1 LDVTTELPVLA
12 APLPSRSQWACC
24 WLGGQLRGLKK
35 GHQVIIMD
43 GFQACE
49 YLVPGAKYVREN
61 PAMLTFLGYYDRYVF
76 CLTKI
81 CDVL

>member
-1 LDVTTELPVLA
+1 MGLT
-12 APLPSRSQWACC
+12 
-24 WLGGQLRGLKK
+24 WLGSQLRGLKK
-35 GHQVIIMD
+35 GHQVIITD

-49 YLVPGAKYVREN
+49 YLVPGAKHVREN
-61 PAMLTFLGYYDRYVF
+61 PATLTFLGYYDRYVF